1 MQATFQCP
9 VCGETNWESAETYRY
24 ARSDGASDALSDYV
38 KRRRRVL
45 FEIWLPGHETVS
57 LQSMYCRGCGF
68 MTYAPRPTEADLDAK
83 YRFLQS
89 LRGPAYAA
97 NEGSASAEMLA
108 VNRSRAERVFRTVS
122 RHASNGRLR
131 VLDYGGGTGQLL
143 APFIERGH
151 HCSLVDYSSTFIPG
165 VERIGDTLADLPD
178 NQRFDVIICSHVLEH
193 LAEPGRTVRHL
204 TARLVEHGVMYGEVP
219 QEIWNGIPIKNDP
232 ATHINFFTYSS
243 FKELFRRQNLAVLHS
258 RRLVGS
264 YYGTKKDVLLVVAG
278 NGGSPRRYPSR
289 DGACETQRLLC
300 PPLWMRLRRRW
311 IYRQRFRIRGNRARA
326 VSG

>member
-9 VCGETNWESAETYRY
+9 VCGETSWESAQTYRY
-24 ARSDGASDALSDYV
+24 ARADSTSDALSDYV

-89 LRGPAYAA
+89 LRGPANAA
-97 NEGSASAEMLA
+97 GGGGASAEVLT

-122 RHASNGRLR
+122 RHVSNGGLR

-151 HCSLVDYSSTFIPG
+151 RCSLVDYSSKLIPG
-165 VERIGDTLADLPD
+165 AEKIGDTLADLPD

-193 LAEPGRTVRHL
+193 LAEPGRTVGDL
-204 TARLVEHGVMYGEVP
+204 AARLANQGVIYGEVP
-219 QEIWNGIPIKNDP
+219 LEIWKGIPIRNDP
-232 ATHINFFTYSS
+232 ATHVSFFTQRS
-243 FKELFRRQNLAVLHS
+243 FEELFRRQNLAVLHS

-264 YYGTKKDVLLVVAG
+264 YYGTKKEVLVALAG
-278 NGGSPRRYPSR
+278 NGGSPKCNASR
-289 DGACETQRLLC
+289 DGARETQRLLC
-300 PPLWMRLRRRW
+300 PPLRTRLRRRW
-311 IYRQRFRIRGNRARA
+311 IYRQRFRIRGDRARA
-326 VSG
+326 LSG